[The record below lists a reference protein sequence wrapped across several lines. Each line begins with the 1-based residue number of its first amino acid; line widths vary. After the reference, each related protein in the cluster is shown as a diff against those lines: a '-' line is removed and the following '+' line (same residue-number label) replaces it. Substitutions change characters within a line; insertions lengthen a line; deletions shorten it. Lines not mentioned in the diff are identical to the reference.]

1 MKIVIKATHI
11 AEGGGLT
18 HINKMIEW
26 FGKLAPKVEFLLV
39 GKSGQEEMFIPPP
52 KNFTYKFH
60 RFPSLNIATRLIW
73 DRFIFHRILKKTG
86 SDLLFEPGNTGT
98 MNASCPKVSLVHNI
112 APFDEHYCNSESLY
126 QKFRNRALQN
136 ETVRSIKSSAG
147 VIMLSEYCDKFFDK
161 YIERSRTKTAVIY
174 HGKPEYNSSETDE
187 CALDGLGIRGE
198 FLLSVSHI
206 WRYKKLKELVQAYFL
221 ALELNPHLPTLIHAG
236 TVYDEK
242 YYRDII
248 AIVKESKFAD
258 KVLFL
263 GQVDPVRLQALYRN
277 CQMFIFPS
285 VLETCSIILIEALAN
300 GCAMACSNKS
310 VVPEICGD
318 AAEYFDPEDVSDI
331 ARVIIKLSEDKDYNT
346 ILRGKARRRGADFSW
361 EKTASESLRFFEE
374 IVKDNREKTTE
385 WSNQL

>member
-26 FGKLAPKVEFLLV
+26 FGKLAPQIEFLLV
-39 GKSGQEEMFIPPP
+39 GKSGQERLFIPPP

-73 DRFIFHRILKKTG
+73 DRFIFHRILEKTG

-98 MNASCPKVSLVHNI
+98 MNAPCPKVSLIHNI
-112 APFDEHYCNSESLY
+112 APFDESYFNSESRY

-136 ETVRSIKSSAG
+136 ETVRSIKSSEG

-161 YIERSRTKTAVIY
+161 YIERGRTKTAVIY
-174 HGKPEYNSSETDE
+174 HGKPEYNSRETDDS
-187 CALDGLGIRGE
+187 ALNGLGIRGE
-198 FLLSVSHI
+198 YLLSVSHI
-206 WRYKKLKELVQAYFL
+206 WRYKKVKELVQAYFL
-221 ALELNPHLPTLIHAG
+221 ASEINPKLPPLIYAG

-242 YYRDII
+242 YYQEII
-248 AIVKESKFAD
+248 AIVKKSKFAD

-263 GQVDPVRLQALYRN
+263 GQVEPVRLQALYRN

-318 AAEYFDPEDVSDI
+318 AAAYFDPDDISDI
-331 ARVIIKLSEDKDYNT
+331 ARVISKLSEDKVYNT
-346 ILRGKARRRGADFSW
+346 ILRDKARKRGAHFSW
-361 EKTASESLRFFEE
+361 EKTAAESLEFFEE
-374 IVKDNREKTTE
+374 IVKDNIDKTTE
-385 WSNQL
+385 WSH